1 MGAGCGKNQVND
13 GDDDTSEGKVDIGQL
28 AVTEVPNG
36 KCQGNLGFYW
46 VYLPWLYVCYMYPN
60 ISNKGRTC
68 PPI

>member
-36 KCQGNLGFYW
+36 KCQGNLSF
-46 VYLPWLYVCYMYPN
+46 
-60 ISNKGRTC
+60 
-68 PPI
+68 